1 MLTFCFVVKY
11 NTESSQLKCLASPPL
26 MWWRKSKKN
35 GNHRAGTWT
44 IEAYVPL
51 TNKITNTT
59 TMSREKEKMFWFNQ
73 QKSLFIWLPSAEG
86 RRRNF
91 LFFGWWQV
99 MYSARSSPWR
109 GRRLGRGSC
118 SVASPYTLILDHHLH
133 LYLKPFARLSKF
145 LLLWRSF
152 FISFISPIHFMT
164 MGGNQRNNVS
174 QGRDITSAI
183 VSRWSCFKFYIL
195 IHFFVG
201 G

>member
-51 TNKITNTT
+51 TNKIKEALNKITNTT

-152 FISFISPIHFMT
+152 FISFISPIHFMR
-164 MGGNQRNNVS
+164 MGGNQLNNVS
-174 QGRDITSAI
+174 QGIETSRPPSSP
-183 VSRWSCFKFYIL
+183 VDL
-195 IHFFVG
+195 V
-201 G
+201 